1 MSDRIKK
8 IVTSESVQTLE
19 KLAFIFAMPEEDD
32 IAPEEGETVDVAINF
47 TGPFSGSMLIL
58 YPQSDLN
65 ELAANML
72 GLDDEDE
79 IAGDQKLDALK
90 ETINIV
96 CGNVLPAIGGKEA
109 VFDIDPPI
117 IIETPGARPDIAGAV
132 KVQLELDEGLCFI
145 YLTFDGDVP
154 EVVPAQ

>member
-8 IVTSESVQTLE
+8 IVARESVQTLE
-19 KLAFIFAMPEEDD
+19 KLAFIFAMPEDED
-32 IAPEEGETVDVAINF
+32 IAPEEGETIDAVIRF
-47 TGPFSGSMLIL
+47 SGPFSGTLMML
-58 YPQSDLN
+58 YPQSDLD

-72 GLDDEDE
+72 GLDGEEE
-79 IAGDQKLDALK
+79 ISGEQKLDALK

-109 VFDIDPPI
+109 IFDIDPPSI
-117 IIETPGARPDIAGAV
+117 LETPGARPDIAGAV

-145 YLTFDGDVP
+145 YLAFDGGLP
-154 EVVPAQ
+154 EVSPAQ